1 MISKYSKQIQISSNM
16 VIYFS
21 FEYLTWT
28 KRKGHTVSRQFASW
42 TIRPGQLA
50 PDLQTNSALFFY
62 PLQSQKRR
70 KCMIPK
76 LNAIEIILLSFIH
89 NQTNCSSFFYPLPSL
104 KFGSHTGRKNGFTRV
119 TKLKQKCSK
128 YHICTNLLKFVQ
140 E

>member
-21 FEYLTWT
+21 FEHLTWT
-28 KRKGHTVSRQFASW
+28 KRKGHTVSGQFAPW
-42 TIRPGQLA
+42 TIRPGQLT

-76 LNAIEIILLSFIH
+76 LNAIEIILCSFIH
-89 NQTNCSSFFYPLPSL
+89 KQTNYSLFFYPLP
-104 KFGSHTGRKNGFTRV
+104 GHTVHIETEAKKHTYSKGKNIFCKSTALQSTDR
-119 TKLKQKCSK
+119 
-128 YHICTNLLKFVQ
+128 
-140 E
+140 